1 MKKVKAITI
10 HVMNPNCNRLLR
22 ILDNQPKVDS
32 DQAYQ
37 TNNKK
42 EHGVDAYVYYPGM
55 FRKINL

>member
-1 MKKVKAITI
+1 
-10 HVMNPNCNRLLR
+10 MNPNCNRLLR